1 MAQSHNSVTQST
13 LPAGVSIEDLKAE
26 IALLKQENDDLKSNR
41 AFGLVWEHKDDEN
54 IRRTVHSIPVFVE
67 ETSCAVISDQS
78 LSTPENLLINGD
90 NYHTL
95 LGLQA
100 THKGRV
106 DVIYIDPPYNT
117 GNKDFIY
124 NDSYVDKDDK
134 WRHSSWLSFM
144 EPRLQLAKE
153 LLTPAGVIFVSIG
166 DDEQAHL
173 KLLLDRIFG
182 EKNFVDTI
190 IWSKNSGGKGDSKFI
205 KKISEYIHVY
215 KKSDAITE
223 FKGKENDAAAYKLN
237 DEKGAYRTEKLD
249 RSSLHYSAS
258 LDYPIEAP
266 DGTMIYPGGDE
277 EKYNLRKTS
286 ANLKDWT
293 WRWSKK
299 KMDAEPDMVVFKK
312 NARTNQWGVYTKVHL
327 EGKSD
332 IKHSSILECPSNG
345 GTKDIKAIFGG
356 YAFTNPKPRNL
367 VKALIDLYPKK
378 DAVVLDFFAG
388 SGTTGHAVLDLN
400 AEDGG
405 TRTFILGT
413 DNGKWDDVDGGTKIA
428 DEVTLERLRRVITG
442 ENWAEPGERP
452 SYKAN
457 LRYFRNKLVELG
469 EGETSILERQEFVSA
484 AVNTAR
490 IAYGAYK
497 VRKATEGWVLY
508 ESSNFLVGVVFSKD
522 DLFGLRRAID
532 NETSGKPVVLYA
544 TESIASDVNEFVVSS
559 GEDVVEILGS
569 DLYDAWEL
577 HQPENEIA
585 PGLTVA
591 GSADEDITIF

>member
-1 MAQSHNSVTQST
+1 MSHINNTDTGSA

-26 IALLKQENDDLKSNR
+26 IALLKKENHDLKSNR
-41 AFGLVWEHKDDEN
+41 AFGLVWEHKDDAN
-54 IRRTVHSIPVFVE
+54 IQRTLSSIPVFVE
-67 ETSCAVISDQS
+67 DTGCSVIRNSAIDAS
-78 LSTPENLLINGD
+78 ENVLINGD

-100 THKGRV
+100 THKARV

-124 NDSYVDKDDK
+124 NDTYVDKDDQ

-144 EPRLQLAKE
+144 EPRLQLAKN
-153 LLTPAGVIFVSIG
+153 LLSDVGVIFVSIG

-223 FKGKENDAAAYKLN
+223 FKGKANDAAAYKLS
-237 DEKGAYRTEKLD
+237 DDKGAYRLEKLD
-249 RSSLHYSAS
+249 RSSLHYSPT
-258 LDYPIEAP
+258 LDYPITAP
-266 DGTMIYPGGDE
+266 DGTLIYPGSDE
-277 EKYNLRKTS
+277 EKYNLRKTN

-293 WRWSKK
+293 WRWSQKK
-299 KMDAEPDMVVFKK
+299 IDAEPDMVVFKK
-312 NARTNQWGVYTKVHL
+312 NTRTGLWGVYTKVYL

-332 IKHSSILECPSNG
+332 IKYSSILECPSNG

-367 VKALIDLYPKK
+367 VKALIALHPKT

-400 AEDGG
+400 SEDGG

-413 DNGKWDDVDGGTKIA
+413 DNGKWDDTDGGTKIA

-442 ENWAEPGERP
+442 ENWAEPGVRP
-452 SYKAN
+452 SYNVN
-457 LRYFRNKLVELG
+457 LRYFRVKMVDLG
-469 EGETSILERQEFVSA
+469 DESGSVLSNPDFVSA
-484 AVNTAR
+484 AVNTGRFAHD
-490 IAYGAYK
+490 AYTLT
-497 VRKATEGWVLY
+497 ATGDGWSVYESQDVFLANLTSLSDFEGWLSVVESSDTSKELVLY
-508 ESSNFLVGVVFSKD
+508 VEESLLGTIGAQLKD
-522 DLFGLRRAID
+522 AEL
-532 NETSGKPVVLYA
+532 KY
-544 TESIASDVNEFVVSS
+544 
-559 GEDVVEILGS
+559 EILGES
-569 DLYDAWEL
+569 LYDTWEI
-577 HQPENEIA
+577 HQPENEIL
-585 PGLTVA
+585 PGLSVA
-591 GSADEDITIF
+591 GSATEEIVVF